1 MKREPVHV
9 WRAPVPT
16 KVAFNACITSVEV
29 SHAYGEPQREPD
41 DRVIV
46 VHLVVDDRDSGAP
59 LPLTFTARVKLDAL
73 APDAWPTT
81 LRTVLAALIMHE
93 LDEAIVVAAKRPFD
107 PHAAPPAT
115 AHAHQ

>member
-1 MKREPVHV
+1 MAVEVA
-9 WRAPVPT
+9 RACIPT
-16 KVAFNACITSVEV
+16 KIAFNMRIASVEV
-29 SHAYGEPQREPD
+29 SHAYGEPQLEHD

-81 LRTVLAALIMHE
+81 LRTVLTALVMHE
-93 LDEAIVVAAKRPFD
+93 LDEAIVVAAQRPFD
-107 PHAAPPAT
+107 PHVIAST
-115 AHAHQ
+115 VNM